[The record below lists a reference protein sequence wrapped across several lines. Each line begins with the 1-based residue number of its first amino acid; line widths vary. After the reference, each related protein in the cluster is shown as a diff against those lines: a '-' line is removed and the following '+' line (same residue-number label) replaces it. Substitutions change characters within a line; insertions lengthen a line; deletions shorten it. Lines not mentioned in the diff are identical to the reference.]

1 MKLAEALSMRS
12 DLNTRLYQ
20 LQARLNNNSKVQEG
34 EEPSEDPKAL
44 LAELD
49 DVTSRLQGLISRI
62 NMTNSRTV
70 SSDGSTLTQLIAKRD
85 VLTRKAEILRSFLD
99 EASCKVGRGSASEI
113 RVVSTVDVR
122 ELRKTADS
130 LSEEVRITDTRIQE
144 LNWTTEL
151 I

>member
-12 DLNTRLYQ
+12 DLNSRLYQ
-20 LQARLNNNSKVQEG
+20 LQVRLNNNSKVQEG
-34 EEPSEDPKAL
+34 EEPSEDPQAL
-44 LAELD
+44 LTELD
-49 DVTSRLQGLISRI
+49 DVTFRLEDLVSRI
-62 NMTNSRTV
+62 NLTNSRTV
-70 SSDGSTLTQLIAKRD
+70 SSNGMTLTQLIAKRD

-113 RVVSTVDVR
+113 RVISTVDVR
-122 ELRKTADS
+122 ELRKKADI
-130 LSEEVRITDTRIQE
+130 LSEEVRITDTKIQE

>member
-1 MKLAEALSMRS
+1 MKLAEALSARS

-20 LQARLNNNSKVQEG
+20 LQTRLNNNSKVQEG
-34 EEPSEDPKAL
+34 DEPSEDPSSL

-49 DVTSRLQGLISRI
+49 DATMRHLIARI
-62 NMTNSRTV
+62 NLTNSVTR
-70 SSDGSTLTQLIAKRD
+70 SKDGRTLTELIARRD

-99 EASCKVGRGSASEI
+99 EASCTVNRSSASEI
-113 RVVSTVDVR
+113 RIVSTVNVK
-122 ELRKTADS
+122 ELRKTVDS
-130 LSEEVRITDTRIQE
+130 ISEEVRLTDTAIQE

>member
-49 DVTSRLQGLISRI
+49 DVTSRLQDLISRI
-62 NMTNSRTV
+62 NMTNS
-70 SSDGSTLTQLIAKRD
+70 S
-85 VLTRKAEILRSFLD
+85 LD
-99 EASCKVGRGSASEI
+99 EII
-113 RVVSTVDVR
+113 RF
-122 ELRKTADS
+122 
-130 LSEEVRITDTRIQE
+130 
-144 LNWTTEL
+144 
-151 I
+151 

>member
-49 DVTSRLQGLISRI
+49 DVTSRLQDLISRI
-62 NMTNSRTV
+62 NMTNSRTF

-99 EASCKVGRGSASEI
+99 EASCKIGRGSASEI

-122 ELRKTADS
+122 ELRKTVDS
-130 LSEEVRITDTRIQE
+130 LSEEIRITDTRIQE

>member
-1 MKLAEALSMRS
+1 MRS

-49 DVTSRLQGLISRI
+49 DVTSRLQDLISRI
-62 NMTNSRTV
+62 NMTNSRTF

-130 LSEEVRITDTRIQE
+130 LSEEVRITDTKIQE